1 MPDPVDYFAPN
12 ALTHFSTAVFEK
24 LGLPPND
31 AAIVSECLVKAD
43 LRGLGSHGVA
53 RIPLYA
59 KRLQLKL
66 VNPTPDIRIE
76 RVAAAAAH
84 VDGDDGM
91 GMVVGTKAMA
101 AAMSMARENG
111 VGLSGV
117 YRSTHFGMAAF
128 YVIQAVKE
136 DLIGFVFTNASP
148 GMAPWGGA
156 KPILGVNPFAAGVPA
171 GSRFPVVLDMSMSVM
186 ARGKMRLMGLRGEP
200 LPENVALDAEGHPT
214 RDGLQVHQGGTVLPF
229 GGAKGSGLA
238 ILMEIMGGVL
248 TGAAFAG
255 EMRDLYGDFSGPQR
269 IGHVFMAIRPDLF
282 MPMDAFKNRMDTMID
297 RYVQSPKAKG
307 VDEILMPGEPEERQ
321 EQRRRRSGIPLDANI
336 VETLKQEAGRHR
348 VPFPEPLVKS
358 EKNGWECDVYRG
370 I

>member
-1 MPDPVDYFAPN
+1 MPDQVLYFTPD
-12 ALTHFSTAVFEK
+12 ALTRFSTGVFER
-24 LGLPPND
+24 LGLPSNE

-59 KRLQLKL
+59 KRLRLKL
-66 VNPTPDIRIE
+66 VNPSPGIHVK
-76 RVAAAAAH
+76 RVAAAAAR

-91 GMVVGTKAMA
+91 GMVVGTRAMTEAMA
-101 AAMSMARENG
+101 IARENG

-128 YVIQAVKE
+128 YVMQAIE
-136 DLIGFVFTNASP
+136 SDLIGVVFTNASP

-156 KPILGVNPFAAGVPA
+156 KPVLGVNPLAVGVPA
-171 GSRFPVVLDMSMSVM
+171 GRRFPFILDMAMSVM

-200 LPENVALDAEGHPT
+200 LPEDVALDAGGNPT

-229 GGAKGSGLA
+229 GGPKGSGLA
-238 ILMEIMGGVL
+238 IWMEIMAGVL

-255 EMRDLYGDFSGPQR
+255 EMRDLYGDLSGPQR

-282 MPMDAFKNRMDTMID
+282 MPLDEFKNRMDVMIE

-307 VDEILMPGEPEERQ
+307 VAEILMPGEPEER
-321 EQRRRRSGIPLDANI
+321 EEMRRRRAGIPLDAHI
-336 VETLKQEAGRHR
+336 VEALNAEADRCDAS
-348 VPFPEPLVKS
+348 FPEPIKKTDGS
-358 EKNGWECDVYRG
+358 G
-370 I
+370 

>member
-1 MPDPVDYFAPN
+1 MSDQVNFFTPG
-12 ALTHFSTAVFEK
+12 ALTHFSAAVFEK
-24 LGLPPND
+24 LGLPAND

-59 KRLQLKL
+59 ERLRRKL
-66 VNPTPDIRIE
+66 VNPIPDIRIK

-91 GMVVGTKAMA
+91 GMVVGTQAMA
-101 AAMSMARENG
+101 AAMSIAKENG

-128 YVIQAVKE
+128 YVLQAVKE
-136 DLIGFVFTNASP
+136 DLIGFAFTNASP

-156 KPILGVNPFAAGVPA
+156 KPVLGVNPLAAGVPA
-171 GSRFPVVLDMSMSVM
+171 DRRLPVVLDMSMSVM

-200 LPENVALDAEGHPT
+200 LPENVALDAEGNPT
-214 RDGLQVHQGGTVLPF
+214 RDGLQVHRGGTVLPF
-229 GGAKGSGLA
+229 GGPKGSGLA
-238 ILMEIMGGVL
+238 IWMEIMGGVL

-269 IGHVFMAIRPDLF
+269 IGHVFMAIRADLF
-282 MPMDAFKNRMDTMID
+282 MPLDAFKNRMDAMIE
-297 RYVQSPKAKG
+297 RYVRSPKAKG
-307 VDEILMPGEPEERQ
+307 VDEILMPGEPEER
-321 EQRRRRSGIPLDANI
+321 EEKRRRQGGIPVDAHI
-336 VETLKQEAGRHR
+336 VETLKQEADRHR
-348 VPFPEPLVKS
+348 IPFPEPIA
-358 EKNGWECDVYRG
+358 EKD
-370 I
+370 

>member
-1 MPDPVDYFAPN
+1 MPDDVLYFSPE
-12 ALTHFSTAVFEK
+12 ALTDFTRAVFEH
-24 LGLPPND
+24 LSLVPDD
-31 AAIVSECLVKAD
+31 AALVSECLVKAD

-59 KRLQLKL
+59 ERLQRKL
-66 VNPTPDIRIE
+66 ANPTPDIRIN
-76 RVAAAAAH
+76 RVAPAAAH

-91 GMVVGTKAMA
+91 GMVVGTRAMET
-101 AAMSMARENG
+101 AMSMAKENG

-128 YVIQAVKE
+128 YVLQAVKE
-136 DLIGFVFTNASP
+136 DFIGFTFTNASP

-156 KPILGVNPFAAGVPA
+156 EPILGVNPLAVGAPA
-171 GSRFPVVLDMSMSVM
+171 GNRFPVVLDMAMSVM

-200 LPENVALDAEGHPT
+200 LPENVALDADGNPT

-229 GGAKGSGLA
+229 GGPKGSGLA
-238 ILMEIMGGVL
+238 IWMEIMGGVL

-282 MPMDAFKNRMDTMID
+282 MPLDEFKKRMDTMVG
-297 RYVQSPKAKG
+297 RYVDSPTAKG
-307 VDEILMPGEPEERQ
+307 VDEILMPGEPEER
-321 EQRRRRSGIPLDANI
+321 EEIRRRKEGIPLDANI
-336 VETLKQEAGRHR
+336 VETLEQEAARFN
-348 VPFPEPLVKS
+348 VPFPKPLP
-358 EKNGWECDVYRG
+358 

>member
-1 MPDPVDYFAPN
+1 MTDQIFYFTPD
-12 ALTHFSTAVFEK
+12 ALTHFSKAIFEK
-24 LGLPPND
+24 LDLPPGD

-59 KRLQLKL
+59 NRLRLKL
-66 VNPTPDIRIE
+66 VKPAPDIRIE

-91 GMVVGTKAMA
+91 GMVVGTRAMA

-111 VGLSGV
+111 VGFSGV

-128 YVIQAVKE
+128 YVMQAVKE

-156 KPILGVNPFAAGVPA
+156 KPVLGVNPFAAGIPA
-171 GSRFPVVLDMSMSVM
+171 GRRLPVVLDMSMSVM
-186 ARGKMRLMGLRGEP
+186 ARGKMRLMGLRGEL
-200 LPENVALDAEGHPT
+200 LPENVALDAEGNPT

-238 ILMEIMGGVL
+238 IVMEIMGGVL

-255 EMRDLYGDFSGPQR
+255 EMRDLYGDLSGPQR
-269 IGHVFMAIRPDLF
+269 IGHVFIAIRPDLF
-282 MPMDAFKNRMDTMID
+282 MSLDAFKDRMDTMIE

-321 EQRRRRSGIPLDANI
+321 ELRRRQAGIPVDANI
-336 VETLKQEAGRHR
+336 VETLKQEAERHL
-348 VPFPEPLVKS
+348 VPFPEPI
-358 EKNGWECDVYRG
+358 R
-370 I
+370 